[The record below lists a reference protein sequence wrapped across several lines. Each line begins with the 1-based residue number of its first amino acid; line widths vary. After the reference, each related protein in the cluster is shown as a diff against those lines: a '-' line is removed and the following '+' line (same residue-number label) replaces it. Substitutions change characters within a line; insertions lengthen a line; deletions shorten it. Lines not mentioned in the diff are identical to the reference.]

1 MKDHKDFELT
11 RIGGYGLDINHEKH
25 FRDIVKLIIEQYPF
39 GTDTFTQMDER
50 SLPPKRKKRRLNER
64 IEQQFRKSVEMY
76 NSYRTSSVDEQIR
89 VGWTGDL
96 HSVNEGPWVIFC
108 EIKGISPTEYYGVVF
123 TERRYESNDD
133 RRKDNNDRRR

>member
-1 MKDHKDFELT
+1 MKDNKDFELT
-11 RIGGYGLDINHEKH
+11 RMGEYGLDINHEKH
-25 FRDIVKLIIEQYPF
+25 FRDIVKLIIELYPF
-39 GTDTFTQMDER
+39 GTGTFTQMDER

-108 EIKGISPTEYYGVVF
+108 EIKGISPTDV
-123 TERRYESNDD
+123 
-133 RRKDNNDRRR
+133 